1 MTDRYNHVVSAE
13 HFFYN
18 ISQLVTPIGKGAK
31 RGEAM
36 KKVQCLEQT
45 AFAVSDGK
53 IVWLGLEKDWQGK
66 AYEEHNLNGRA
77 VVPGL
82 IDPHTHAFWA
92 GDRFNDF
99 EARTSGVSYETILR
113 EGGGIRSTVRHT
125 QGASLEQLIQLALPR
140 LNALIQSGA
149 TTIEIKSGYGFTPE
163 AELKML
169 EAIQEVQQYVPA
181 RLVPTLLIHIPPQNK
196 DERESYLRQ
205 ICHSLIPEVAKR
217 NLAKAVDVFIEK
229 EAFSTSEAEQ
239 IFQAA
244 KKHQLPVKAHAD
256 QFHAVGG
263 TELTCS
269 YEGLSVDHLEASGE
283 AQIKA
288 LAKSQTIA
296 TLLPGVT
303 LHLGLPAAPGR
314 KLIDAGAAVA
324 IGTDLNPGSSPLFS
338 TQQALAL
345 SIRLN
350 GLTPSEALTACT
362 VNPASALGLEDCGR
376 LGLGCRADFLVLQD
390 KDWRVLPYTLG
401 ANPVAEVWMKGER
414 YRG

>member
-1 MTDRYNHVVSAE
+1 MTASDHAE

-18 ISQLVTPIGKGAK
+18 ISQLVTPIGKDAK

-36 KKVQCLEQT
+36 KKVQCLEQA

-53 IVWLGLEKDWQGK
+53 IVWLGLEKDWQGN
-66 AYEEHNLNGRA
+66 ADEEHDLRYRA

-82 IDPHTHAFWA
+82 IDPHTHTVWA

-125 QGASLEQLIQLALPR
+125 QGASLDQLIQSALPR

-169 EAIQEVQQYVPA
+169 EAIGALQQLVPA
-181 RLVPTLLIHIPPQNK
+181 RLVPTLLIHIPPRDKN
-196 DERESYLRQ
+196 ERQTYLEQ

-229 EAFSTSEAEQ
+229 EAFRTSEAAQ
-239 IFQAA
+239 IFQGA
-244 KKHQLPVKAHAD
+244 KKHQRPVKAHTD

-263 TELTCS
+263 TELTCR

-288 LAKSQTIA
+288 LANSQTVA

-303 LHLGLPAAPGR
+303 LHLGLSAAPGR
-314 KLIDAGAAVA
+314 KLIDAGATVAV
-324 IGTDLNPGSSPLFS
+324 GTDLNPGSSPLFS
-338 TQQALAL
+338 MQQALAL

-350 GLTPSEALTACT
+350 GLTPKEALTACT
-362 VNPASALGLEDCGR
+362 VNAASALGLEDCGR
-376 LGLGCRADFLVLQD
+376 LEASCRADFLVLQD
-390 KDWRVLPYTLG
+390 EDWRVLPYALG
-401 ANPVAEVWMKGER
+401 ANPVAEIWMKGGR